1 MAQAE
6 QSGAAGRMPREGSGG
21 RTPAAACPACGQA
34 NAPDATRCANCWT
47 ALDRHPS
54 HFALEHARG
63 LRNRRRVLAALGA
76 ALLLA
81 ALVALALWLRP
92 DPILDPPTTQWS
104 ATQAP
109 DAWPM
114 LHGGP
119 RHQGAALNGVSPD
132 GVVAWTASLGAPAS
146 ASPVVANGAVYAA
159 SHAGVVA
166 AFSLDDGGLL
176 WRYEADNPIEATPA
190 AAGEFVYAGTR
201 GGRLIALDAA
211 DGAERWSFQARN
223 PIFASPAVY
232 EGTLYLGAADGFLY
246 ALDAQTGALRWTYD
260 SGGWIVGSPAVNDDI
275 AAAASSGG
283 AMHLIDVKTGKK
295 RLVFESAG
303 PVADSPLLGED
314 ALYAASGDGR
324 VWAIDWHALEYPLE
338 KGFNYWKTNLYAW
351 GMLGDLPVA
360 KGLLWSHLLSGEPLQ
375 ASLALADGALYV
387 SAPDGALHALSADT
401 GELLWS
407 VDLGAAYLSAP
418 TVSGETVLVGSER
431 GLHAVDTR
439 SRVSRLLHAANAPI
453 GSPPAL
459 AGEHVVLLTA
469 DGTLTAL
476 R

>member
-6 QSGAAGRMPREGSGG
+6 HSGAAGRAAHAGEGG

-34 NAPDATRCANCWT
+34 NAPNATRCANCWT

-63 LRNRRRVLAALGA
+63 LRNRRRILAALGG

-81 ALVALALWLRP
+81 ALVALVLWLRP
-92 DPILDPPTTQWS
+92 DPILDPPATRWS
-104 ATQAP
+104 AEQTA

-119 RHQGAALNGVSPD
+119 QHQGAALSGAPV
-132 GVVAWTASLGAPAS
+132 GGAVAWTASLDAPAS
-146 ASPVVANGAVYAA
+146 GSPIAANGAVYAA
-159 SHAGVVA
+159 SQAGVAA
-166 AFSLDDGGLL
+166 AFSLADGGLL

-201 GGRLIALDAA
+201 GGRLVALDAA
-211 DGAERWSFQARN
+211 SGAERWSFQARN

-232 EGTLYLGAADGFLY
+232 EGTVYLGAADGFLY
-246 ALDAQTGALRWTYD
+246 ALDARTGALRWAYD
-260 SGGWIVGSPAVNDDI
+260 SGGWIVGSPAVNGDVV
-275 AAAASSGG
+275 AAASSGG
-283 AMHLIDVKTGKK
+283 AMHLIDARTGKK

-303 PVADSPLLGED
+303 PVADSPLLGDE

-324 VWAIDWHALEYPLE
+324 VWAIDWRALEYPLE
-338 KGFNYWKTNLYAW
+338 KGFNYWRTNLYAW
-351 GMLGDLPVA
+351 GMLGELPTA
-360 KGLLWSHLLSGEPLQ
+360 KGILWSHLLSGEPLRT
-375 ASLALADGALYV
+375 SPALADGALYV
-387 SAPDGALHALSADT
+387 TAPGGALHALNART
-401 GELLWS
+401 GESLWS
-407 VDLGAAYLSAP
+407 VNLGAAYLSAP
-418 TVSGETVLVGSER
+418 TVSGAVVLVGSER
-431 GLHAVDTR
+431 GLHAVDASERTA
-439 SRVSRLLHAANAPI
+439 RLLHATSAPVE
-453 GSPPAL
+453 SPPAL
-459 AGEHVVLLTA
+459 AGGRVVLLAA